1 MRISRSEF
9 RRLLAVCSV
18 LVLAACSSG
27 SAESTENFKTASAI
41 SWLPCGDIECGSV
54 EVPIHTNGD
63 TPGTTSLALYRR
75 AAKTTGKNA
84 TLLLLPDVI
93 EGITARQL
101 VEKAPLMFGRAI
113 RDFNVIAVTP
123 RGATGSSMPAGSEHL
138 VSILHNAY
146 DLESIRI
153 TIGEPKVS
161 VLAWGSGATTAAAW
175 VKLFPKSADKV
186 VLDTPGDPS
195 TSPVKQAEKQIE
207 ASSQGIQSAL
217 RWCASH
223 LSCPMNANVATEL
236 NKFRTNLRLERIP
249 NGVNFDTVARAGMR
263 ALADGHPQYLFDAI
277 AKATDGNTDEILT
290 LAGEPVVQFDALY
303 RCSNVSKKQALSIVT
318 KHEAVQ
324 YRHFGIGVEKE
335 LYRQCADLPDAPLV
349 LGTIVAN
356 KDAKDADVM
365 VTIARGDPIWSP
377 YVPRN
382 MAKKMTWQYNSVYAN
397 RHLVVGFERAITA
410 AAMDFLSN

>member
-1 MRISRSEF
+1 MGFSVSKLK
-9 RRLLAVCSV
+9 RLLAVSSV
-18 LVLAACSSG
+18 LLLAACSSA
-27 SAESTENFKTASAI
+27 STESTESFKTESAI
-41 SWLPCGDIECGSV
+41 TWLPCGDIECGSV
-54 EVPIHTNGD
+54 EVSIHADANK
-63 TPGTTSLALYRR
+63 PGTTSLALYRR
-75 AAKTTGKNA
+75 AAKTTGNNE
-84 TLLLLPDVI
+84 TLLLLPDVV

-101 VEKAPLMFGRAI
+101 AEKAPLMFGRAI

-123 RGATGSSMPAGSEHL
+123 RGAIGSPLPVGSEHL

-146 DLESIRI
+146 DLESIRE
-153 TIGEPKVS
+153 TIGIPKVS
-161 VLAWGSGATTAAAW
+161 VLAWGSGATAAAAW
-175 VKLFPKSADKV
+175 VKLYPKSADRV

-195 TSPVKQAEKQIE
+195 MSPVKQAEKQIE

-249 NGVNFDTVARAGMR
+249 NGVNFDTVARAGSR
-263 ALADGHPQYLFDAI
+263 ALADGHPRYLFDAI
-277 AKATDGNTDEILT
+277 AKATDGNTDKIMA
-290 LAGEPVVQFDALY
+290 LAGEPVVQVDALY
-303 RCSNVSKKQALSIVT
+303 RCSNVSKKQARSIVA

-324 YRHFGIGVEKE
+324 YRHFAIGVEKE
-335 LYRQCADLPDAPLV
+335 LYQQCANLPDALLV
-349 LGTIVAN
+349 LGTVVVN
-356 KDAKDADVM
+356 EDAKDADVM

-377 YVPRN
+377 YIPRN
-382 MAKKMTWQYNSVYAN
+382 MAKRMTWQYNSVYAN